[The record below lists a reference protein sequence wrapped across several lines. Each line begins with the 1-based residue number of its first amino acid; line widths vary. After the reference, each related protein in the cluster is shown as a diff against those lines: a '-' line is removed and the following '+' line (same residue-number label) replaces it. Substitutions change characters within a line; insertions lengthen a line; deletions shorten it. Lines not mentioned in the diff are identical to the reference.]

1 MLTPDEEAD
10 QFFDHN
16 VKFKTRKS
24 SMGIIYE
31 VIYVKQFET
40 EFKLAADSID
50 RVPKDEDF
58 EDSQVYLSLEE
69 ALLDAHE
76 NNMLVKL
83 L

>member
-1 MLTPDEEAD
+1 MLLTPEEEAD
-10 QFFDHN
+10 QFFDRN
-16 VKFKTRKS
+16 VTFKTRKVN
-24 SMGIIYE
+24 MLYE
-31 VIYVKQFET
+31 LVYIKQFKDG
-40 EFKLAADSID
+40 FKLATDCID
-50 RVPKDEDF
+50 RIPKDENF

>member
-1 MLTPDEEAD
+1 MLLTPEEEVD
-10 QFFDHN
+10 QFFDHIT
-16 VKFKTRKS
+16 FKTRKVN
-24 SMGIIYE
+24 MLYDVVYI
-31 VIYVKQFET
+31 KQFKDG
-40 EFKLAADSID
+40 FKLATDCID
-50 RVPKDEDF
+50 RIPKDESF